1 MRADTRPKSQY
12 ILERIENIQQQ
23 QQQLQHYFRQYLW
36 SRVCMCVFKWNSST
50 AGRSENGH
58 ISNSL
63 CAKCFRIIYKPHCNR
78 LEIHIDILHLAANAF
93 FNLSFLNRPNERK
106 RKKFWMARRKVSN
119 ERERNFEWQGEK
131 FQTKEKKVN
140 FCERLF
146 DQNTC

>member
-36 SRVCMCVFKWNSST
+36 SRVCVCECVCVFKWNSST

-93 FNLSFLNRPNERK
+93 FNLSFWNRPNERK
-106 RKKFWMARRKVSN
+106 RKKFRKSFKRKREKLIFVRDYLIRTRVKITFKNVSY
-119 ERERNFEWQGEK
+119 WAMW
-131 FQTKEKKVN
+131 
-140 FCERLF
+140 
-146 DQNTC
+146 